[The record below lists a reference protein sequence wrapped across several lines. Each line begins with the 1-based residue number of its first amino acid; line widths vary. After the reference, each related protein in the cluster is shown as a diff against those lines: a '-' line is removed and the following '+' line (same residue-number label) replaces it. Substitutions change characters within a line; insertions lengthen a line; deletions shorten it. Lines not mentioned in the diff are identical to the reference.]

1 MKSNLLRLDLNVLDT
16 VMHITGLLFWGRKG
30 DSFYFKLERSPLV
43 CRIHFLSEEYTGRY
57 ISIYAWRDIYTHM
70 SVFLLILFSFFFF
83 YICTIDH
90 IQQEGVKEMHAQLL
104 SAYNSTSP

>member
-57 ISIYAWRDIYTHM
+57 ISIYAWRDIYAHM
-70 SVFLLILFSFFFF
+70 CGVFWGFFIFF

-90 IQQEGVKEMHAQLL
+90 IQQEGVKGMRAQLL
-104 SAYNSTSP
+104 SAYSSTSP